1 MASGGDNHCSE
12 DVQMGL
18 LRSAEGGVA
27 QSYRGREG
35 NDESGLRRDRAD
47 LLPLNERRGRRI
59 RTYFRDQLDSCV
71 ANVDL
76 LRCWKLPCCLQPK
89 DTNWLFDACFLRN

>member
-1 MASGGDNHCSE
+1 MRAEAGASRGTGGIWKHVWKRAVASGGDNHCSE
-12 DVQMGL
+12 DVQRGL

-47 LLPLNERRGRRI
+47 LLPLNERRGAQ
-59 RTYFRDQLDSCV
+59 DP
-71 ANVDL
+71 DL
-76 LRCWKLPCCLQPK
+76 ETSWI
-89 DTNWLFDACFLRN
+89 AV

>member
-1 MASGGDNHCSE
+1 MYGRERWRAVATTTAAKTSRWGCFA
-12 DVQMGL
+12 
-18 LRSAEGGVA
+18 AEGGVA

-59 RTYFRDQLDSCV
+59 RTYFRDQLDSRV

-89 DTNWLFDACFLRN
+89 DTNWLFDA

>member
-27 QSYRGREG
+27 QNYRGREG
-35 NDESGLRRDRAD
+35 NGESGLRRDRAD
-47 LLPLNERRGRRI
+47 LLPLNERRSAQ
-59 RTYFRDQLDSCV
+59 DP
-71 ANVDL
+71 DL
-76 LRCWKLPCCLQPK
+76 ETSWI
-89 DTNWLFDACFLRN
+89 AV